1 MKNKGIIIA
10 LIVLLII
17 IIIGLIG
24 LLVFS
29 INGGI
34 NFSKGFMNI
43 EKRSDTIIFD
53 KYYETVDINSLEIIS
68 DAGDVSFEKTSEEN
82 IRIQV
87 YGKNSEDVKV
97 NTLENKIKLE
107 CKSNKKSWFNFN
119 FYKNDIVVYVPES
132 YLGEIK
138 VQNDY
143 GNVEMGSFENT
154 TIDVKSDCG
163 NIEIEKAKNVT
174 IKCDYGNVEIDTILN
189 KCDIKSDCGNIEI
202 EEAVLKENSI
212 IKSDLG
218 NVEIKKINDIHIDT
232 EVDLG
237 KTDIKQNNRASNV
250 TLKIEADCGNIT
262 IGE

>member
-1 MKNKGIIIA
+1 MKNKGIIIT
-10 LIVLLII
+10 LIVLLVI

-24 LLVFS
+24 LLVVS
-29 INGGI
+29 IRGGI
-34 NFSKGFMNI
+34 NFSRGFMNI
-43 EKRSDTIIFD
+43 GKRSDTIIFD
-53 KYYETVDINSLEIIS
+53 KHYEAVDINNIEIIS

-97 NTLENKIKLE
+97 DVLEKKLKLE
-107 CKSNKKSWFNFN
+107 CKSNTKSWFNFN
-119 FYKNDIVVYVPES
+119 FYKNDIIVYIPES
-132 YLGEIK
+132 FLGEIK

-143 GNVEMGSFENT
+143 GNVEMGNFEKT
-154 TIDVKSDCG
+154 TIDVESDCG
-163 NIEIEKAKNVT
+163 NIEIAKVKNAT
-174 IKCDYGNVEIDTILN
+174 IKCDYGNVEIGTILN

-202 EEAVLKENSI
+202 EEAILKENSM

-218 NVEIKKINDIHIDT
+218 NIEIKKINDIYVDAD
-232 EVDLG
+232 VDLG
-237 KTDIKQNNRASNV
+237 NSNIKQNNRVSDI